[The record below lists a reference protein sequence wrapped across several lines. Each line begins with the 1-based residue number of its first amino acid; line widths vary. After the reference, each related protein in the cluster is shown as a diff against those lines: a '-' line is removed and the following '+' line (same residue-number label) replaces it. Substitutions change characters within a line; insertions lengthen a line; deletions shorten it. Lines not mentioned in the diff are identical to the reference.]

1 MVLDAQYH
9 GIREDYP
16 GLDADLAKQMKAYRW
31 HTDLVWASYY
41 PLDYDGK
48 RGPRLRMAQ
57 CNEENELEAAMKEAD
72 AQGWCRKIYQDV
84 SLRLPWMSKVL
95 AQMYRAEDSWQCSAR
110 EALQQ
115 QERLAHE
122 TAEKVL
128 KEEEVEVEDE
138 VEKYTIAAADAAAAA
153 KQPSPLSYHDLEAE
167 ETGHLLF
174 DGRPWWAQTYASSRV
189 VDVAMDVDRAAVP
202 DLATHARIM
211 SEKVNLN
218 LNTVHVR
225 FRLATLLSY
234 LEDSFGAYS
243 VQVRAA
249 GGVWLM
255 AVTMMNPHND
265 LLTHEAMRIRDVICS
280 VAGVSVFNLESLLKS
295 LTKLVSEQIDGS
307 WHPDGRL
314 LFELACL
321 DSHPGYA
328 EALVCTFHF
337 AHKMRWHSGHYYNW
351 LNCLNHYDWKP
362 VDDTTPM
369 GRLSETCPM
378 PGEGPTASVLRRLQD
393 GQHMDDK
400 GEEEEQQQQQQQ
412 QPREV
417 WPCDEVQAQAQGE
430 QERRARRAKWTGMGH
445 TRR

>member
-400 GEEEEQQQQQQQ
+400 GEEEE
-412 QPREV
+412 
-417 WPCDEVQAQAQGE
+417 AATTTTTTT
-430 QERRARRAKWTGMGH
+430 AKGGVAM
-445 TRR
+445 

>member
-1 MVLDAQYH
+1 
-9 GIREDYP
+9 
-16 GLDADLAKQMKAYRW
+16 
-31 HTDLVWASYY
+31 
-41 PLDYDGK
+41 
-48 RGPRLRMAQ
+48 
-57 CNEENELEAAMKEAD
+57 
-72 AQGWCRKIYQDV
+72 
-84 SLRLPWMSKVL
+84 
-95 AQMYRAEDSWQCSAR
+95 
-110 EALQQ
+110 
-115 QERLAHE
+115 
-122 TAEKVL
+122 
-128 KEEEVEVEDE
+128 
-138 VEKYTIAAADAAAAA
+138 
-153 KQPSPLSYHDLEAE
+153 
-167 ETGHLLF
+167 
-174 DGRPWWAQTYASSRV
+174 
-189 VDVAMDVDRAAVP
+189 MDVDRAAVP

-362 VDDTTPM
+362 VDDTTPWA
-369 GRLSETCPM
+369 G
-378 PGEGPTASVLRRLQD
+378 
-393 GQHMDDK
+393 
-400 GEEEEQQQQQQQ
+400 
-412 QPREV
+412 
-417 WPCDEVQAQAQGE
+417 
-430 QERRARRAKWTGMGH
+430 
-445 TRR
+445 